1 MCVVWKSLRVSINV
15 ATGYADAMQLTPR
28 ELDRLLLFQAAELAR
43 ARRDRGLLLNAP
55 EASAII
61 ADAVCEAARDGA
73 THAEAV
79 TAGMAALEPHQVLP
93 GTTSLVQHLEVE
105 ALFTD
110 GTRLVVLSAPLGD
123 AEADGP
129 GDVKVRTVELLNVP
143 DTNAVVVVNTA
154 AVPIAVTSHWHF
166 FEANRQL
173 DFDRAAA
180 WGRRL
185 AIPTGST
192 IRWEPGETHT
202 VTLRPFAG
210 RRIAYGFAGLVNGPL
225 DADGALPAAL
235 ALARD
240 RGYLGVGA

>member
-1 MCVVWKSLRVSINV
+1 
-15 ATGYADAMQLTPR
+15 MQLTPR

-55 EASAII
+55 EAVAII
-61 ADAVCEAARDGA
+61 SDTVCEAARDGA
-73 THAEAV
+73 THAEANA
-79 TAGMAALEPHQVLP
+79 AGMAVLTSDAVLP
-93 GTTSLVQHLEVE
+93 GTASLVQHIEVE

-123 AEADGP
+123 PEADGP
-129 GDVKVRTVELLNVP
+129 GAIKARSVEPHDVA
-143 DTNAVVVVNTA
+143 DTNTVVVVNTA

-166 FEANRQL
+166 FETNRQL

-192 IRWEPGETHT
+192 IRWEPGETQA
-202 VTLRPFAG
+202 VTLRPFTG

-235 ALARD
+235 ALAQE
-240 RGYLGVGA
+240 RGYLGSGA